1 PRTTMSPYHEP
12 DRSPKRRKIRK
23 GTQSCWEC
31 KRRKVRC
38 ISTENICQNCRRRG
52 TACIS
57 QDLPD
62 VFTISTPSPSEG
74 GALPEYAVH
83 SSFDHFTPSSLS
95 CSHIE
100 LDHALRSTW
109 PTKHEIDQCI
119 NSPDESSVLF
129 QSEACR
135 LRDSLAGRSQLP
147 MREILQL
154 PPPGSHPVL
163 TTQKLLLLGLHLQ
176 GIVLP
181 ADQASQNLKSWHHN
195 MMFRVMEAAIDVTKN
210 EDLVNS
216 VEGLECLMLEAE
228 YQNHAGKLH
237 QAWMAVRR
245 ATTVA
250 QVMGL
255 HRGTNPPALRFLEP
269 MKRTLFD
276 AQQTCL
282 QVVRMDC
289 YLSLFLGL
297 PRSSL
302 EAPTRTLEEVE
313 KLQPVKRLQYSHVI
327 VSDRVLKRSIFPS
340 LSDTRELDLILE
352 TAAAG
357 VSPQWWLMPDFAA
370 SNRNAND
377 TAQYTSRLNDQFAH
391 FHLLIRLHLP
401 YLMRHESE
409 GTYDYSKMTAVNASR
424 ETLSRYVVFHI
435 NNAGQFYCRG
445 TDFLCFIAATVLSLG
460 HIECSRLRQTS
471 NAHNAFGHL
480 VHSRPSDR
488 GLLER
493 TLDVVRGTSQG
504 SDDGIISQMIFVLEQ
519 LLRIEA
525 TAASGVRYGIQA
537 SSGVDEHVAYH
548 SEATDGGGLRLH
560 IPAFGCINFG
570 VEGCAPTVSQQ
581 PDLLDGCA
589 YGGDSGELS
598 SMSAMEGEWDMQGI
612 DLALFEGL
620 FGVSGVSDVAT

>member
-1 PRTTMSPYHEP
+1 MSSYLES

-62 VFTISTPSPSEG
+62 VFTIATPSLSED
-74 GALPEYAVH
+74 GALPEPDVH
-83 SSFDHFTPSSLS
+83 SSDITPSSIS
-95 CSHIE
+95 HSHIE
-100 LDHALRSTW
+100 LEHALRSTW
-109 PTKHEIDQCI
+109 PAKHEMDQRI
-119 NSPDESSVLF
+119 NLPGESSALF
-129 QSEACR
+129 HSEACR
-135 LRDSLAGRSQLP
+135 LYDSLASRSQP
-147 MREILQL
+147 PIRENLRL

-163 TTQKLLLLGLHLQ
+163 ITRKLLLLGIYLQ
-176 GIVLP
+176 GVVLP
-181 ADQASQNLKSWHHN
+181 DDQASHKPESWYHTI
-195 MMFRVMEAAIDVTKN
+195 MLRVTEAAIKVTKN

-216 VEGLECLMLEAE
+216 VEGLECLMLEAS
-228 YQNHAGKLH
+228 YQNHAGNLH

-250 QVMGL
+250 QALGL
-255 HRGTNPPALRFLEP
+255 HRGSKSAMLKFLEP

-276 AQQTCL
+276 AKQTCL
-282 QVVRMDC
+282 QVVRMEC
-289 YLSLFLGL
+289 YLSLFLDL

-302 EAPTRTLEEVE
+302 EAPSRTPEELEN
-313 KLQPVKRLQYSHVI
+313 LQPVERLQYSHVI
-327 VSDRVLKRSIFPS
+327 VSDRILKRSTFPS
-340 LSDTRELDLILE
+340 LSDTRELDSVLE
-352 TAAAG
+352 EAATG
-357 VSPQWWLMPDFAA
+357 VNPQWWLMPNFAA
-370 SNRNAND
+370 SNMNVKD
-377 TAQYTSRLNDQFAH
+377 TAQGTSRLNDQFAH

-401 YLMRHESE
+401 YLMRHRSE
-409 GTYDYSKMTAVNASR
+409 GMYDYSKMTAVNASR
-424 ETLSRYVVFHI
+424 ETLSRYVAFRV
-435 NNAGQFYCRG
+435 NNAGQSYCRG

-471 NAHNAFGHL
+471 NVHNAFGHL

-493 TLDVVRGTSQG
+493 TLEVVRGTSQG
-504 SDDGIISQMIFVLEQ
+504 SDDGIISQIIFVLEQ

-537 SSGVDEHVAYH
+537 SSSVDEHGGYH

-560 IPAFGCINFG
+560 IPAFGCIDFG
-570 VEGCAPTVSQQ
+570 VEGCAPTVSQ
-581 PDLLDGCA
+581 PPGLLDGCT
-589 YGGDSGELS
+589 YGGESGELPS
-598 SMSAMEGEWDMQGI
+598 VSAMEDEWDMQGI

-620 FGVSGVSDVAT
+620 FGDSSISDVAYRV